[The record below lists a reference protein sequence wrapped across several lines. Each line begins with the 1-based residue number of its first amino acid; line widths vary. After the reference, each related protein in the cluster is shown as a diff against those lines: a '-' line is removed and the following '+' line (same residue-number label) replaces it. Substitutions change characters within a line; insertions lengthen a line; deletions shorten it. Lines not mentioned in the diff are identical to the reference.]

1 MTQDPLLTG
10 KSGRIDRVTVPA
22 MDFFAIDGQGAPGG
36 AAYALAVSALYT
48 LANSARFA
56 GKAHGHDIK
65 VAPLEGLWWADDM
78 AAFTQGHRDDWHW
91 RMMIRAS
98 SWLEAGFMEDLRAAA
113 LHKKAKQPELVAA
126 LKRVTLSPFDEG
138 LCLQSLH
145 LGPYADEGPLIARLH
160 AEAEA
165 QALALHG
172 RHHEIYL
179 SDPTRS
185 APENLKT
192 LLRQPVRPA

>member
-10 KSGRIDRVTVPA
+10 KSGRIDRVMVPA
-22 MDFFAIDGQGAPGG
+22 MGFFAIDGQGAPGG

-48 LANSARFA
+48 LAYGARFA
-56 GKAHGHDIK
+56 GKARGHAIK
-65 VAPLEGLWWADDM
+65 VAPLEGLWWAEDM
-78 AAFTQGHRDDWHW
+78 AAFTQGQRDDWHW
-91 RMMIRAS
+91 RMMIRAP
-98 SWLEAGFMEDLRAAA
+98 SWLGAGALDDLRDAAA
-113 LHKKAKQPELVAA
+113 RKKAKQPGLVAA
-126 LKRVTLSPFDEG
+126 LQRVTLTPFDEG

-165 QALALHG
+165 QGLALRG

-179 SDPTRS
+179 SDPTRA
-185 APENLKT
+185 APETLKT